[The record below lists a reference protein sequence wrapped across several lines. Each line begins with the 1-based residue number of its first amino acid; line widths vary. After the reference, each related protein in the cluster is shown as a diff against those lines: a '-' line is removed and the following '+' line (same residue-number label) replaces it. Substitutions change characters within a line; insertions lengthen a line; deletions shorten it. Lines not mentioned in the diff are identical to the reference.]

1 MVDLPQQ
8 NAIWG
13 YVAAGDI
20 IDELCHE
27 LRVQGED
34 LAVVKLPAAR
44 DATHLVAEVQQNPKG
59 VAVVDVS
66 ALAESD
72 WRALDVQ
79 RSRLTR
85 HGVTIWILTQ
95 EDLDRIQQCAPN
107 LSSWLGGNVAEHR
120 DDTAEA
126 EAFREGRLEAL
137 RAWSGKTDDE
147 VCREAAARTLPRDP
161 EYAEWLV
168 LLGRGDLLDA

>member
-13 YVAAGDI
+13 YVLGSDLI
-20 IDELCHE
+20 HDLCHE
-27 LRVQGED
+27 LRVQGDD
-34 LAVVKLPAAR
+34 LEVVELPAAR
-44 DATHLVAEVQQNPKG
+44 DAAHLIAEARQHPEG
-59 VAVVDVS
+59 VAVVEVS
-66 ALAESD
+66 SLTEGD

-79 RSRLTR
+79 RSRLSR
-85 HGVTIWILTQ
+85 HGVTIWILTH

-120 DDTAEA
+120 EDTAEA

-137 RAWSGKTDDE
+137 RAWAGKTDDE

-168 LLGRGDLLDA
+168 LLGRADLLDA